1 MDCSMPGLLVPHHLS
16 EFVQMITWFKM
27 SGVMKLRNPVAE
39 EAGIMSSVVMWK
51 VFAKSNARR
60 YALIFVLLL
69 FSGRLLDFREQLGM
83 NL

>member
-1 MDCSMPGLLVPHHLS
+1 
-16 EFVQMITWFKM
+16 MITKFKM
-27 SGVMKLRNPVAE
+27 SVVMKLRNPVAE
-39 EAGIMSSVVMWK
+39 EAEIMASIVMWK

-60 YALIFVLLL
+60 YALVFVLFL

>member
-1 MDCSMPGLLVPHHLS
+1 MAHLIVKNAK
-16 EFVQMITWFKM
+16 EVQT
-27 SGVMKLRNPVAE
+27 LRVAE
-39 EAGIMSSVVMWK
+39 EAEIMASIVMWK

-60 YALIFVLLL
+60 YALVFVLFL